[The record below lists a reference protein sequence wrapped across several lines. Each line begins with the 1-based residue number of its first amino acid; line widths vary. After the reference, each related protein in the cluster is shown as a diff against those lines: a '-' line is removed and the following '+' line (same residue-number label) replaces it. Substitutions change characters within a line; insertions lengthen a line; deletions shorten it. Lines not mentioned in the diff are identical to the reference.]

1 MSKEIEKYY
10 SHGKLLLTGEYLV
23 MAGAEALVLPLNKG
37 QYLRAIANG
46 DEQLKWESW
55 YDGELWFSASFHP
68 ELFQLLESSDKTRG
82 AWISALLKAASGLS
96 KKRKHLK
103 NTKIKTDLEFHPEWG
118 MGSSSTLITNIS
130 YLFDISAF
138 DLYAQLAKGS
148 AFDIAAA
155 LSAFPFKYRLQRKN
169 RQVFP
174 VRLPDLFYRHTYFVY
189 LGEKADSQAAV
200 EDFSL
205 NDRDLKMPV
214 KYISEITRQFTELE
228 SVEEMSRI
236 TAEHEAFM
244 IEVLGLES
252 PLGRFADYPYG
263 MKSLG
268 AWGGDFI
275 MAVHPGEKKDVEK
288 YFKHKGCPVVFS
300 AGELKI

>member
-1 MSKEIEKYY
+1 MSKETEKYY
-10 SHGKLLLTGEYLV
+10 SHGKFLITGEYLV
-23 MAGAEALVLPLNKG
+23 MAGADALVLPLNKG
-37 QYLRAIANG
+37 QYLTATIC
-46 DEQLKWESW
+46 DSDQLKWESW
-55 YDGELWFSASFHP
+55 YAGELWFMASYHP
-68 ELFQLLESSDKTRG
+68 ESFQLLEASDNTRG
-82 AWISALLKAASGLS
+82 AWISVLLKAASELS

-103 NTKIKTDLEFHPEWG
+103 NTLIKTELEFHPEWG

-130 YLFDISAF
+130 YLFDVSAF
-138 DLYAQLAKGS
+138 DLYARVAKGS

-155 LSAFPFKYRLQRKN
+155 LSVFPFKYRLQRKN

-174 VRLPDLFYRHTYFVY
+174 VRLPGLFYDHAFFIY

-205 NDRDLKMPV
+205 FNRDLKMPV
-214 KYISEITRQFTELE
+214 KYISEITGQFTELD

-236 TAEHEAFM
+236 TGEHEAFM
-244 IEVLGLES
+244 IEVLGLDS

-275 MAVHPGEKKDVEK
+275 MAVHPGSKHDVEN
-288 YFKHKGCPVVFS
+288 YFKHK
-300 AGELKI
+300 